1 MKLYEITDAYL
12 SLDEAEKTEEII
24 KVLDGIKDEFDKKAE
39 NTVKVIRNFEADIQA
54 LRDEEK
60 RLADKRRSLEKK
72 KKDLKEYLYFNMER
86 LNLRKVNAGI
96 FDINIQ
102 KNPQSIKILDEAT
115 IPDKYKIASYR
126 IDKKTLKDDIKNGV
140 EIEGAQLV
148 QTEGIRIRWVYMRN
162 Y

>member
-1 MKLYEITDAYL
+1 MKLYEITDPYL
-12 SLDEAEKTEEII
+12 SLDEAEKTEDVI

-72 KKDLKEYLYFNMER
+72 KEDLKEYLYSNMER
-86 LNLRKVNAGI
+86 LNLRKVSAGL

-102 KNPQSIKILDEAT
+102 KNPQSIKILNEAT

-126 IDKKTLKDDIKNGV
+126 LDKKTLKDDIKDGLEIDGV
-140 EIEGAQLV
+140 SLV
-148 QTEGIRIRWVYMRN
+148 QTEGIRIR
-162 Y
+162 

>member
-12 SLDEAEKTEEII
+12 SLDEAEKTRDVI
-24 KVLDGIKDEFDKKAE
+24 KVLDGIKEEFDKKAE

-72 KKDLKEYLYFNMER
+72 KEDLKEYLYFNMER
-86 LNLRKVNAGI
+86 MNVRKINAGI

-102 KNPQSIKILDEAT
+102 KNPQSIKILDETT
-115 IPDKYKIASYR
+115 IPLKYKILTYKL
-126 IDKKTLKDDIKNGV
+126 DKNQLKDDIKNGV
-140 EIEGAQLV
+140 EIEGCELV
-148 QTEGIRIRWVYMRN
+148 QSEGIRIR
-162 Y
+162 

>member
-12 SLDEAEKTEEII
+12 SLDEVEKTEDVI

-60 RLADKRRSLEKK
+60 RLADKRKSLEKK
-72 KKDLKEYLYFNMER
+72 KEDLKEYLYFNMER
-86 LNLRKVNAGI
+86 LNVRKVNAGI

-115 IPDKYKIASYR
+115 IPLKYKILTYNL
-126 IDKKTLKDDIKNGV
+126 DKKQLKEDIKNGA
-140 EIEGAQLV
+140 EIKGAELV
-148 QTEGIRIRWVYMRN
+148 QTEGIRIR
-162 Y
+162 

>member
-12 SLDEAEKTEEII
+12 NLDEVEKTDEII

-60 RLADKRRSLEKK
+60 RLANKRKSLEKK
-72 KKDLKEYLYFNMER
+72 KEDLKEYLYFNMER
-86 LNLRKVNAGI
+86 MQVRKVNAGI

-102 KNPQSIKILDEAT
+102 KNPPSIKILDEAT

-140 EIEGAQLV
+140 EIEGAELV
-148 QTEGIRIRWVYMRN
+148 QTEGIRIR
-162 Y
+162 

>member
-12 SLDEAEKTEEII
+12 SLDEAEKTDEII

-72 KKDLKEYLYFNMER
+72 KEDLKEYLYFNMER
-86 LNLRKVNAGI
+86 LNLRKINAGI

-102 KNPQSIKILDEAT
+102 KNPQSIKIIDDAT
-115 IPDKYKIASYR
+115 IPEKYKIASYR

-148 QTEGIRIRWVYMRN
+148 QTEGIRIR
-162 Y
+162 

>member
-12 SLDEAEKTEEII
+12 SLDEAEKTEDVI
-24 KVLDGIKDEFDKKAE
+24 KVLDNIKDEFDKKAE

-60 RLADKRRSLEKK
+60 RLADKRKSLEKK
-72 KKDLKEYLYFNMER
+72 NEDLKEYLYFNMER
-86 LNLRKVNAGI
+86 MKVRKVNAGL

-115 IPDKYKIASYR
+115 IPLKYKILTYKL
-126 IDKKTLKDDIKNGV
+126 DKKTLKDDIKKGADIKGV
-140 EIEGAQLV
+140 ELV
-148 QTEGIRIRWVYMRN
+148 QTEGIRIR
-162 Y
+162 

>member
-12 SLDEAEKTEEII
+12 SLDEVEKTDEII

-54 LRDEEK
+54 LKDEEK
-60 RLADKRRSLEKK
+60 RLADKRKSLEKK
-72 KKDLKEYLYFNMER
+72 KEDLKEYLYFNMER
-86 LNLRKVNAGI
+86 LNLRKINAGI

-115 IPDKYKIASYR
+115 IPDKYKIASYKL
-126 IDKKTLKDDIKNGV
+126 DKKTLKDDIKNGV
-140 EIEGAQLV
+140 VIEGAQLV
-148 QTEGIRIRWVYMRN
+148 QTEGIRIR
-162 Y
+162 

>member
-12 SLDEAEKTEEII
+12 SLDEVEKTDEII

-72 KKDLKEYLYFNMER
+72 KEDLKEYLYFNMER
-86 LNLRKVNAGI
+86 MQIRKVNAGL

-102 KNPQSIKILDEAT
+102 KNPPSIKILDEST
-115 IPDKYKIASYR
+115 IPLRYKVLTYNL
-126 IDKKTLKDDIKNGV
+126 DKKLMKDDIKKGLEIKGV
-140 EIEGAQLV
+140 ELDQS
-148 QTEGIRIRWVYMRN
+148 EGIRIR
-162 Y
+162 

>member
-12 SLDEAEKTEEII
+12 NLDEVEKTDEII

-60 RLADKRRSLEKK
+60 RLADKRKSLEKK
-72 KKDLKEYLYFNMER
+72 KEDLKEYLYFNMER
-86 LNLRKVNAGI
+86 MKVKKVNAGI

-102 KNPQSIKILDEAT
+102 KNPQSIKILDDSI
-115 IPDKYKIASYR
+115 IPDKYKILTYNL
-126 IDKKTLKDDIKNGV
+126 DKKQLKEDIKNGA
-140 EIEGAQLV
+140 EIKGAELV
-148 QTEGIRIRWVYMRN
+148 QSEGIRIR
-162 Y
+162 

>member
-1 MKLYEITDAYL
+1 MKLYEIADAYL
-12 SLDEAEKTEEII
+12 SLDEVEKTDEII

-72 KKDLKEYLYFNMER
+72 KEDLKEYLYFNMER
-86 LNLRKVNAGI
+86 MQIRKVNAGL

-102 KNPQSIKILDEAT
+102 KNPPSIKILDEST
-115 IPDKYKIASYR
+115 IPLRYKVLTYNL
-126 IDKKTLKDDIKNGV
+126 DKKLMKDDIKKGLEIKGV
-140 EIEGAQLV
+140 ELDQS
-148 QTEGIRIRWVYMRN
+148 EGIRIR
-162 Y
+162 

>member
-12 SLDEAEKTEEII
+12 SLDEAEKTEDVI

-72 KKDLKEYLYFNMER
+72 KEDLKEYLYFNMER
-86 LNLRKVNAGI
+86 LNLQKINAGI

-102 KNPQSIKILDEAT
+102 KNPQSIKIIDDAT
-115 IPDKYKIASYR
+115 IPEKYKIASYR

-148 QTEGIRIRWVYMRN
+148 QTEGIRIR
-162 Y
+162 

>member
-72 KKDLKEYLYFNMER
+72 KEDLKEYLYFNMER
-86 LNLRKVNAGI
+86 LNVRKVNAGL
-96 FDINIQ
+96 FNINIQ
-102 KNPQSIKILDEAT
+102 KNPQSIKILDEAN

-126 IDKKTLKDDIKNGV
+126 IDKKTLKDDIKDGV

-148 QTEGIRIRWVYMRN
+148 QTEGIRIR
-162 Y
+162 

>member
-12 SLDEAEKTEEII
+12 SLDEVEKTDEII
-24 KVLDGIKDEFDKKAE
+24 KVLDGIKEEFDKKAE

-72 KKDLKEYLYFNMER
+72 KEDLKEYLYFNMER
-86 LNLRKVNAGI
+86 LKVRKVNAGI

-115 IPDKYKIASYR
+115 IPDKYKIASYKL
-126 IDKKTLKDDIKNGV
+126 DKKTLKDDIKDGL
-140 EIEGAQLV
+140 EIEGVSLV
-148 QTEGIRIRWVYMRN
+148 QTEGIRIR
-162 Y
+162 

>member
-12 SLDEAEKTEEII
+12 SLDEAEKTDEII

-60 RLADKRRSLEKK
+60 RLADKRKSLEKK
-72 KKDLKEYLYFNMER
+72 KEDLKEYLYSNMER
-86 LNLRKVNAGI
+86 LNLRKVSAGL

-115 IPDKYKIASYR
+115 IPDKYKIASYKL
-126 IDKKTLKDDIKNGV
+126 DKKTLKDDIKDGL
-140 EIEGAQLV
+140 EIEGVSLV
-148 QTEGIRIRWVYMRN
+148 QTEGIRIR
-162 Y
+162 

>member
-12 SLDEAEKTEEII
+12 SLDEAEKTDEII

-54 LRDEEK
+54 LRGEEK
-60 RLADKRRSLEKK
+60 RLADKRKSLEKK
-72 KKDLKEYLYFNMER
+72 KEDLKEYLYFNMER
-86 LNLRKVNAGI
+86 LNLRKVNAGL

-126 IDKKTLKDDIKNGV
+126 IDKKTLKDDIKDGL
-140 EIEGAQLV
+140 EIEGVSLV
-148 QTEGIRIRWVYMRN
+148 QTEGIRIR
-162 Y
+162 

>member
-12 SLDEAEKTEEII
+12 SLDEAEKTEDVI

-72 KKDLKEYLYFNMER
+72 KEDLKEYLYFNMER
-86 LNLRKVNAGI
+86 LNLRKINAGI

-102 KNPQSIKILDEAT
+102 KNPQSIKIIDDAT
-115 IPDKYKIASYR
+115 IPEKYKIASYR

-148 QTEGIRIRWVYMRN
+148 QTEGIRIR
-162 Y
+162 

>member
-12 SLDEAEKTEEII
+12 SLDEVEKTEEII

-60 RLADKRRSLEKK
+60 RLADKRKSLEKK
-72 KKDLKEYLYFNMER
+72 KEDLKEYLYFNMER
-86 LNLRKVNAGI
+86 LNVRKVNAGI

-115 IPDKYKIASYR
+115 IPLKYKILTYNL
-126 IDKKTLKDDIKNGV
+126 DKKQLKEDIKNGA
-140 EIEGAQLV
+140 EIKGAELV
-148 QTEGIRIRWVYMRN
+148 QTEGIRIR
-162 Y
+162 

>member
-12 SLDEAEKTEEII
+12 SLDEVEKTDEII

-60 RLADKRRSLEKK
+60 RLANKRKSLEKK
-72 KKDLKEYLYFNMER
+72 KEDLKEYLYFNMER
-86 LNLRKVNAGI
+86 LNVRKVNAGI
-96 FDINIQ
+96 FNINIQ

-115 IPDKYKIASYR
+115 IPEKYKIASYR

-140 EIEGAQLV
+140 VIEGAQLV
-148 QTEGIRIRWVYMRN
+148 QTEGIRIR
-162 Y
+162 

>member
-12 SLDEAEKTEEII
+12 SLDEAEKTDEII

-60 RLADKRRSLEKK
+60 RLAAKRRSLEKK
-72 KKDLKEYLYFNMER
+72 KEDLKEYLYSNMER

-126 IDKKTLKDDIKNGV
+126 LDKKTLKDDIKNGV
-140 EIEGAQLV
+140 VIEGAQLV
-148 QTEGIRIRWVYMRN
+148 QTEGIRIR
-162 Y
+162 

>member
-148 QTEGIRIRWVYMRN
+148 QTEGIRIR
-162 Y
+162 

>member
-126 IDKKTLKDDIKNGV
+126 LDKKTLKDDIKNGV

-148 QTEGIRIRWVYMRN
+148 QTEGIRIR
-162 Y
+162 

>member
-12 SLDEAEKTEEII
+12 GLDEVEKTDEII

-60 RLADKRRSLEKK
+60 RLADKRKSLEKK
-72 KKDLKEYLYFNMER
+72 KEDLKEYLYFNMER
-86 LNLRKVNAGI
+86 MKVKKVNAGI

-102 KNPQSIKILDEAT
+102 KNPQSIKILDDSI
-115 IPDKYKIASYR
+115 IPDKYKILTYNL
-126 IDKKTLKDDIKNGV
+126 DKKQLKDDIKNGV
-140 EIEGAQLV
+140 EIDGAELV
-148 QTEGIRIRWVYMRN
+148 QTEGIRIR
-162 Y
+162 

>member
-12 SLDEAEKTEEII
+12 SLDEAEKTEDVI

-86 LNLRKVNAGI
+86 MQVRKINAGI

-115 IPDKYKIASYR
+115 IPDKYKVASYKL
-126 IDKKTLKDDIKNGV
+126 DKKTLKDDIKNGV

-148 QTEGIRIRWVYMRN
+148 QTEGIRIR
-162 Y
+162 